1 MSWSLKEKTKEEI
14 NAEVN
19 QSRGYS
25 GMVGGVGK
33 YERDVCPYFVEFSSG
48 KKVEKVD
55 VWNLSE
61 NQIGGLIKKVATEWG
76 KISKASS
83 LNDMKRAS
91 IIFKCWIDKHQE
103 ASTQFTLNFCKLIDS
118 PDLSGAQKEV
128 MRDLVGDYCGKKISE
143 AKAIATYIT
152 GGNPEVSRAQ
162 IMKVLQDQVKMA
174 EQNQVREA

>member
-118 PDLSGAQKEV
+118 ADLSGAQKEV

-143 AKAIATYIT
+143 AKAIATYIS
-152 GGNPEVSRAQ
+152 GGNTKVSSTQ
-162 IMKVLQDQVKMA
+162 IMQVLQNQIQMA